1 MKKAKTM
8 TKTIS
13 IDSETEMYLHVA
25 RRMGFTNSSVIRRA
39 LKEFMENN
47 FKDQIDNLI
56 LKDVLKDE

>member
-47 FKDQIDNLI
+47 FKDQIDDLI

>member
-25 RRMGFTNSSVIRRA
+25 RRMGFTNTSVIRRA

-47 FKDQIDNLI
+47 FKDQIDDLI